1 MNSLE
6 VVLWFVLIIAIMYL
20 VLSRDRK
27 SQIEGRIVRLQYELH
42 KAQEELAKL
51 LKKEEKQ

>member
-6 VVLWFVLIIAIMYL
+6 VVLWFVLIIAMAYL

-51 LKKEEKQ
+51 SKKEEKQ